1 MGNFAPAG
9 HKRPA
14 GKRHRMNIEK
24 ERLQTPDWKK
34 WGPYLS
40 ERQWGTV
47 REDYSANGDAWGYTT
62 HDMARSKAWRW
73 GEDGLAGFSDKQQTL
88 CFCLGLWNEKD
99 PIIKERLFGLSGPE
113 GNHGEDVKELY
124 YYLDSSPT
132 HSYMKMLYKYPQ
144 QEYPYQRL
152 KEENARRTKDDPEFE
167 LTDTGIFNE
176 DKYFDVFVE
185 YAKADMEDILI
196 RITVYNRGK
205 DAAPLHIIPTFWFR
219 NTWGWGYDDYKPAMM
234 TSNEGNIIM
243 QHRDLG
249 EFTLHADQT
258 DTHLFCDNETNV
270 QRLYGSHV
278 TGYFKDGVNE
288 YLIHKN
294 DQAVNFQQGTK
305 TALLYHRMIPGGAS
319 VSIRLRLE
327 NKCSQ
332 APFADFGSIFDTRLA
347 ETDEFYQDLQR
358 DVEGEDEKLVQRQA
372 FAGMLWGKQL
382 YYYNVHHWLSGD
394 PEQPPPPP
402 QRLAG
407 RNHTWQHLNNRNI
420 ISMPDKWEYPWY
432 AAWDLAFHCI
442 SLAII
447 DPDFAKHQLL
457 LLTHDWYMHPN
468 GQLPAYEWSFSD
480 ANPPVHAWAAYR
492 VYELEKNANGG
503 KGDIVFLETV
513 FHKLLLNFTWWVNRK
528 DEEGNNIFEGGF
540 LGMDNIGVF
549 DRSNTHLPY
558 GGTLEQADGTSWMAT
573 YSLNLM
579 RIALELSM
587 TNPAYQDMAN
597 KFFEHFLHIASAIAN
612 MGDGSE
618 GLWDTE
624 DEFFYDTIRIP
635 GEKGIRVKIRSM
647 VGLAPLF
654 AVEVID
660 DMILQALPEFAKRLK
675 WLLEHR
681 PDLASLVSRW
691 HEKGS
696 EEKHLLSLLRGHR
709 IKRILYR
716 MLDETEFLSAYGV
729 RALSKYHEQ
738 HPYELRVDG
747 QVLRVKYV
755 PGESDSGMFGGN
767 SNWRGPIWMPP
778 NFLIIES
785 LQRFHHYYGD
795 DFKVE
800 YPTHSGKMLT
810 LNEISMELSRR
821 IANIFLKDDKG
832 RRPVFGECEKMQC
845 DPHFKDYILF
855 FEYFHGDNGRGVG
868 ASHQTGWTGLISKLL
883 MPRNVSVTPSA
894 GAAENK

>member
-1 MGNFAPAG
+1 MGKFALAARQADPQMD
-9 HKRPA
+9 KC
-14 GKRHRMNIEK
+14 MNREK

-47 REDYSANGDAWGYTT
+47 REDYSANGDAWNYTT

-73 GEDGLAGFSDKQQTL
+73 GEDGLAGFSDKRQTL
-88 CFCLGLWNEKD
+88 CFSLGLWNGKD

-152 KEENARRTKDDPEFE
+152 IGENARRTKDDPEFE
-167 LTDTGIFNE
+167 LTDTGIFDE

-185 YAKADMEDILI
+185 YAKADMEDILV
-196 RITVYNRGK
+196 RITVHNRGK
-205 DAAPLHIIPTFWFR
+205 EAAPIHLIPTLWFR
-219 NTWGWGYDDYKPAMM
+219 NTWSWGYDDYKPTMM
-234 TSNEGNIIM
+234 TSNEGNIII

-249 EFTLHADQT
+249 EFTLNGDPTNLHV
-258 DTHLFCDNETNV
+258 FCDNETNT
-270 QRLYGSHV
+270 QRLYGSGAP
-278 TGYFKDGVNE
+278 GYFKDGVNE
-288 YLIHKN
+288 YLIHNN

-305 TALLYHRMIPGGAS
+305 AALLYHRIIPGGDS
-319 VSIRLRLE
+319 VSIRLRLD
-327 NKCSQ
+327 NKHNLS
-332 APFADFGSIFDTRLA
+332 PFADFGSIFDARLA
-347 ETDEFYQDLQR
+347 ETNEFYQDLQK
-358 DVEGEDEKLVQRQA
+358 DIANEDERLVQRQA

-382 YYYNVHHWLSGD
+382 YYYNVYQWLKGD
-394 PEQPPPPP
+394 PRQPPPPP
-402 QRLAG
+402 QRLVG
-407 RNHTWQHLNNRNI
+407 RNHTWTHINNSNI

-432 AAWDLAFHCI
+432 ASWDLAFHCI
-442 SLAII
+442 PLAMI

-480 ANPPVHAWAAYR
+480 TNPPVHAWAAYR
-492 VYELEKNANGG
+492 VYELEKNDNGG
-503 KGDIVFLETV
+503 KGDIAFLETV

-597 KFFEHFLHIASAIAN
+597 KFFEHFLHIAGAIAD
-612 MGDGSE
+612 MGDGLG

-635 GEKGIRVKIRSM
+635 GEKGFRVKIRSM

-709 IKRILYR
+709 IKRMLYR
-716 MLDETEFLSAYGV
+716 MLDESEFLSEYGV

-747 QVLRVKYV
+747 QVLRIKYI
-755 PGESDSGMFGGN
+755 PGDSDSSMFGGN
-767 SNWRGPIWMPP
+767 SNWRGPIWTPT

-800 YPTHSGKMLT
+800 YPTHSGNYLT
-810 LNEISMELSRR
+810 LNDISTELSRR
-821 IANIFLKDDKG
+821 LAHIFLRDEHG
-832 RRPVFGECEKMQC
+832 RRAVFGNNEKMQH
-845 DPHFKDYILF
+845 DPHFRDYILF
-855 FEYFHGDNGRGVG
+855 FEFFHGDNGKGLG

-883 MPRNVSVTPSA
+883 MPRTVFVTPAA

>member
-1 MGNFAPAG
+1 
-9 HKRPA
+9 
-14 GKRHRMNIEK
+14 MNKEK

-47 REDYSANGDAWGYTT
+47 REDYSPNGDAWGYTT

-73 GEDGLAGFSDKQQTL
+73 GEDGLAGFSDKRQIL
-88 CFCLGLWNEKD
+88 CFCVGLWNGKD

-144 QEYPYQRL
+144 QEYPYKRL
-152 KEENARRTKDDPEFE
+152 IEENARRTRDDPEFE
-167 LTDTGIFNE
+167 LMDTGLFDNDE
-176 DKYFDVFVE
+176 YFDVVVE

-196 RITVYNRGK
+196 RITVHNRGK
-205 DAAPLHIIPTFWFR
+205 EAAPIHVIPTIWFR
-219 NTWGWGYDDYKPAMM
+219 NTWSWGYDAYKPVMM
-234 TSNEGNIIM
+234 TSNEGQIII
-243 QHRDLG
+243 QHRELG
-249 EFTLHADQT
+249 DFILSGDQT
-258 DTHLFCDNETNV
+258 DLHLFCDNETNTP
-270 QRLYGSHV
+270 RLYDSHA

-305 TALLYHRMIPGGAS
+305 AAFLYRKVIPGGS
-319 VSIRLRLE
+319 SISIRLRLE
-327 NKCSQ
+327 NKCNLT
-332 APFADFGSIFDTRLA
+332 PFADFGSIFDTRRA
-347 ETDEFYQDLQR
+347 ETDEFYHELQK
-358 DVEGEDEKLVQRQA
+358 DVSTEDEKLVQRQA

-382 YYYNVHHWLSGD
+382 YYYSVHQWLKGD
-394 PEQPPPPP
+394 PMQPPPPP

-407 RNHTWQHLNNRNI
+407 RNHTWQHLNNSNI

-480 ANPPVHAWAAYR
+480 TNPPVHAWAAYR
-492 VYELEKNANGG
+492 VYELEKHANGG
-503 KGDIVFLETV
+503 KGDIAFLETV

-587 TNPAYQDMAN
+587 INPAYQDMAN
-597 KFFEHFLHIASAIAN
+597 KFFEHFLHIAGAIAN
-612 MGDGSE
+612 MGEGSE
-618 GLWDTE
+618 GLWDAE

-660 DMILQALPEFAKRLK
+660 DIILQALPEFAKRLK

-716 MLDETEFLSAYGV
+716 MLDETEFLGEYGV

-767 SNWRGPIWMPP
+767 SNWRGPIWMPA

-800 YPTHSGKMLT
+800 YPTHSGNFLT
-810 LNEISMELSRR
+810 LNEISMELSKR
-821 IANIFLKDDKG
+821 IANIFLRDDKG
-832 RRPVFGECEKMQC
+832 RRAVFGGYEKMQR
-845 DPHFKDYILF
+845 DPYFKDHILF

-883 MPRNVSVTPSA
+883 MPRNVSVTPAA